1 MSKGGGSSG
10 QQRPTQQTVTQT
22 NLPAYL
28 EPSMKRLISR
38 AEGLT
43 EPDTPFERYEG
54 VRIAPLREEQEESFD
69 IIGEAVAA
77 PTTASEAAS
86 AYYSGIL
93 GAPGGEP
100 RGYRADTSA
109 YDVGAYDPSSYQDY
123 LNPYTE
129 SVIDVNRRA
138 GERQFR
144 RQQKANEAGRIAR
157 GTRGGSRAAIERAVN
172 QDMFERRMADQANQ
186 LRMSGVTAAQQ
197 QAQAQFNR
205 EQTAKIQAAQAASGE
220 RQLESAYGLK
230 AAQAAMASDPLALK
244 AELERARAIGSV
256 GEARRGLD
264 QASADLAYTDF
275 ISERDKPRADLNYL
289 AAILRGVPST
299 AVSDVMTYKAPPSL
313 GGQLAGA
320 GLSAAGLYKLLS

>member
-10 QQRPTQQTVTQT
+10 AQKPVQQTETQT

-43 EPDTPFERYEG
+43 EPDAPFERYEG
-54 VRIAPLREEQEESFD
+54 VRIAPFREEQEQSFD

-77 PTTASEAAS
+77 PTTASQAAS
-86 AYYSGIL
+86 EYYGGIL
-93 GAPGGEP
+93 GDPGGQP
-100 RGYRADTSA
+100 RGYRADEAA
-109 YDVGAYDPSSYQDY
+109 YKTQTYDPSGYTAY
-123 LNPYTE
+123 MNPYLE
-129 SVIDVNRRA
+129 RVIDVGRRQ
-138 GERQFR
+138 GEREFAG
-144 RQQKANEAGRIAR
+144 QQKRNEAARIAR
-157 GTRGGSRAAIERAVN
+157 GTRGGSRAAIDRAVN
-172 QDMFERRMADQANQ
+172 RDMFERRMSDRADQ

-205 EQTAKIQAAQAASGE
+205 EQAAKLQAAQAASAE
-220 RQLESAYGLK
+220 RQLESTYGLK

-256 GEARRGLD
+256 GEARRGVD
-264 QASADLAYTDF
+264 QAAADLAYTDF